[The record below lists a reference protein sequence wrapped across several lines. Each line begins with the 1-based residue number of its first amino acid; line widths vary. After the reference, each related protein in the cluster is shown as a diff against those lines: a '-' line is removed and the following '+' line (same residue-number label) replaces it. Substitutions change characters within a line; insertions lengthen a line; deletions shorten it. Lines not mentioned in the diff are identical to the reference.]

1 MYSFKLNSM
10 VLFSM
15 ADSFLIAIRFLSD
28 GREQGKHNS
37 PEQDVKDQREEW
49 KMAQSGKR

>member
-15 ADSFLIAIRFLSD
+15 TDSFLIAIRFSSA

-37 PEQDVKDQREEW
+37 AGQAVKDQREEW
-49 KMAQSGKR
+49 KMGQRGKW